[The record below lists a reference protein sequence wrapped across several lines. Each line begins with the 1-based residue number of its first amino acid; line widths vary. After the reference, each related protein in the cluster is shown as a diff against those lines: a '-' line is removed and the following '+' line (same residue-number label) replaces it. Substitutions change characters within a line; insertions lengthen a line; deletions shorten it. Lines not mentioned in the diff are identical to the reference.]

1 MEVIEKPNQ
10 GNTDIQ
16 NNGNYLK
23 TKENTKNEEQIDE
36 IKFKLFLILYNEADY
51 NDEFKELIQKQKN
64 KDNIKTKR
72 LIIKKY
78 QISNKSI
85 SFNKKIYNISKND
98 LFFLEL
104 KIQWLN

>member
-1 MEVIEKPNQ
+1 M
-10 GNTDIQ
+10 
-16 NNGNYLK
+16 
-23 TKENTKNEEQIDE
+23 
-36 IKFKLFLILYNEADY
+36 ILYNEADY

-85 SFNKKIYNISKND
+85 SFDKKIYNISKND